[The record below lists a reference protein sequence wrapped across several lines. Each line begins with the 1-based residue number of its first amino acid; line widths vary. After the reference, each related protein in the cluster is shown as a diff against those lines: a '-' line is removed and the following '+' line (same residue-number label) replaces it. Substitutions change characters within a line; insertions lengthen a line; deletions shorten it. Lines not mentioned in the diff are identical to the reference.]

1 MPATIKTIAAATGLS
16 ASTVSRALSS
26 RGRVNASTK
35 DRVFKA
41 AQELGYQ
48 PNLAAKALVTGRSRT
63 IALIVPTVTNP
74 FFTALLKG
82 AQARARSLGYMLVL
96 GDSDEDSV
104 LERELVTELLD
115 RSEGMILAATPS
127 PSAGKDVA
135 GYGKA
140 GAVVLINRD
149 APGVLHARPDV
160 SEGLRQALEHLA
172 ALGHHRVAYVRG
184 SVNSWMDAHQQDILK
199 EQASRLELE
208 LSMLGPYTTTSEG
221 GEAAVDTIIASGA
234 SAVIAFNDLMALGI
248 SKRAHER
255 GLSVPNDLSV
265 VGIDD
270 IPYAAMAQ
278 PSLTTIRLNPS
289 RIGRGA
295 VDLLVNAIERPDLSS
310 DGATFPTEL
319 IVRGSTG
326 AAPN

>member
-1 MPATIKTIAAATGLS
+1 MAATIKTIAAATGLS

-26 RGRVNASTK
+26 RGRVNAATK
-35 DRVFKA
+35 DRVFRA

-82 AQARARSLGYMLVL
+82 AQARARSLGYMLLL
-96 GDSDEDSV
+96 GDSDEDAV
-104 LERELVTELLD
+104 LERELVSELLE
-115 RSEGMILAATPS
+115 RSEGMIIAATPS
-127 PSAGKDVA
+127 PSATRDVEAYGAA
-135 GYGKA
+135 GE
-140 GAVVLINRD
+140 VVLINRD
-149 APGVLHARPDV
+149 AAGILHARPDV

-172 ALGHHRVAYVRG
+172 ALGHRRIAYIRG
-184 SVNSWMDAHQQDILK
+184 SASSWMDAHQQDVLT
-199 EQASRLELE
+199 EQAGRLNLE
-208 LSMLGPYTTTSEG
+208 LSLLGPYATTSEG

-248 SKRAHER
+248 TKRAHER
-255 GLSVPNDLSV
+255 GIGIPGALSVI
-265 VGIDD
+265 GIDD

-278 PSLTTIRLNPS
+278 PPLTSIRLNPY

-295 VDLLVNAIERPDLSS
+295 VDLLVNAIERPETERE
-310 DGATFPTEL
+310 GATFPTEL
-319 IVRGSTG
+319 IVRGTTAS
-326 AAPN
+326 PSD